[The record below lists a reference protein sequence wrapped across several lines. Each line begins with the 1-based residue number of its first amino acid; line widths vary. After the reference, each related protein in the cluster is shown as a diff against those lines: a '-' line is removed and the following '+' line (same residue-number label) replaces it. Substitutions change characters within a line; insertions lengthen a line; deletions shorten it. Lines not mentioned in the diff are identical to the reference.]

1 MLTRKKIRFAPRT
14 ILTHEMLDTLYDLP
28 QEILRLQYLTFGDGI
43 ISGLE
48 FKEVNREI
56 FLTEGIVKFKG
67 EFYFSA
73 AGEVNLTK
81 FFKENKP
88 PMRGEIS
95 CFTLY
100 PSQNS
105 KIDGGVKTEFLELKI
120 LSKKDLPPDVL
131 CLGNFYDELS
141 YIALPDKNVSVE
153 KFSEE
158 FSTFNRLQ
166 LLDVPY
172 SCRGGST
179 FHPHIFCAVKN
190 ILKRKEHKSPTE
202 LNLLFQIDQT
212 GFVTMEALKTCI
224 ESDGTKKFT
233 PSATREEIF
242 KSLTQWLKLIHTK
255 IISSKE
261 EIVIKKTSS
270 SGLPNLKI

>member
-14 ILTHEMLDTLYDLP
+14 ILTHEMLETIYELP

-48 FKEVNREI
+48 LKEVDREI

-67 EFYFSA
+67 EFYFSS
-73 AGEVNLTK
+73 AGEINLTK

-88 PMRGEIS
+88 PMSGAIS
-95 CFTLY
+95 CFALC
-100 PSQNS
+100 PSQNF
-105 KIDGGVKTEFLELKI
+105 KTGGGVKTEF
-120 LSKKDLPPDVL
+120 
-131 CLGNFYDELS
+131 
-141 YIALPDKNVSVE
+141 PDKNISAE
-153 KFSEE
+153 KFLEE
-158 FSTFNRLQ
+158 FTTFNRLQ

-190 ILKRKEHKSPTE
+190 ILKQKENKSPSE
-202 LNLLFQIDQT
+202 LALLLQIEQT
-212 GFVTMEALKTCI
+212 GFVTMEALKICI
-224 ESDGTKKFT
+224 ESDGIKKFT
-233 PSATREEIF
+233 PSAAREEIF
-242 KSLTQWLKLIHTK
+242 KSLTQWLKLIHAK

-261 EIVIKKTSS
+261 ETVIKKIRSS
-270 SGLPNLKI
+270 VLPNLKI

>member
-14 ILTHEMLDTLYDLP
+14 ILTHKMLETLHDLP

-43 ISGLE
+43 VSGLE
-48 FKEVNREI
+48 FKEVDGEI

-67 EFYFSA
+67 EFYFSS

-81 FFKENKP
+81 FFKENKL
-88 PMRGEIS
+88 PMRGAIS
-95 CFTLY
+95 CFALC

-120 LSKKDLPPDVL
+120 LLKKDLPPDVL
-131 CLGNFYDELS
+131 CLGSFYDELS
-141 YIALPDKNVSVE
+141 DIALPDKNISAE
-153 KFSEE
+153 KFLEE
-158 FSTFNRLQ
+158 FKTFNRLQ
-166 LLDVPY
+166 LLDIPY

-190 ILKRKEHKSPTE
+190 ILKRKENKSPTE
-202 LNLLFQIDQT
+202 LALLLQIYQT

-224 ESDGTKKFT
+224 ESDDTIKLT

-242 KSLTQWLKLIHTK
+242 ESLTQWLKLIHAK
-255 IISSKE
+255 IISSEAKT
-261 EIVIKKTSS
+261 VIKKTRS

>member
-1 MLTRKKIRFAPRT
+1 MFTRKKIRFAPRT
-14 ILTHEMLDTLYDLP
+14 ILTHKMLETLYDLP

-43 ISGLE
+43 VSGLE
-48 FKEVNREI
+48 FKEVDREI

-67 EFYFSA
+67 EFYFSST
-73 AGEVNLTK
+73 GEVNLTK

-88 PMRGEIS
+88 PLRGAIS
-95 CFTLY
+95 CFALC

-120 LSKKDLPPDVL
+120 LLKKDLPSDAL
-131 CLGNFYDELS
+131 CIGSFYDELS
-141 YIALPDKNVSVE
+141 DIALPDKNISAE
-153 KFSEE
+153 KFLEE
-158 FSTFNRLQ
+158 FTTFNRLQ
-166 LLDVPY
+166 LLDVSY

-190 ILKRKEHKSPTE
+190 ILKRKENKSPTE
-202 LNLLFQIDQT
+202 LTLLLKICQT

-224 ESDGTKKFT
+224 EYDGTKKFT
-233 PSATREEIF
+233 PSVAREEIF

-255 IISSKE
+255 IISGKE
-261 EIVIKKTSS
+261 EIVIKKTGL

>member
-14 ILTHEMLDTLYDLP
+14 ILTHKMLETLHDLP

-43 ISGLE
+43 VSGLE
-48 FKEVNREI
+48 FKEVDGEI

-67 EFYFSA
+67 EFYFSS

-81 FFKENKP
+81 FFKENKL
-88 PMRGEIS
+88 PMRGAIS
-95 CFTLY
+95 CFALCT
-100 PSQNS
+100 SQNS

-120 LSKKDLPPDVL
+120 LLKKDLPPDVL
-131 CLGNFYDELS
+131 CLGSFYDELS
-141 YIALPDKNVSVE
+141 DIALPDKNISAE
-153 KFSEE
+153 KFLEE
-158 FSTFNRLQ
+158 FKTFNRLQ
-166 LLDVPY
+166 LLDIPY

-190 ILKRKEHKSPTE
+190 ILKRKENKSPTE
-202 LNLLFQIDQT
+202 LALLLQIYQT

-224 ESDGTKKFT
+224 ESDDTIKFT

-242 KSLTQWLKLIHTK
+242 ESLTQWLKLIHTK
-255 IISSKE
+255 IISSE
-261 EIVIKKTSS
+261 EKTVIKKTRS

>member
-1 MLTRKKIRFAPRT
+1 MLET
-14 ILTHEMLDTLYDLP
+14 IYELP

-48 FKEVNREI
+48 LKEVDREI

-67 EFYFSA
+67 EFYFSS
-73 AGEVNLTK
+73 AGEINLTK

-88 PMRGEIS
+88 PMSGAIS
-95 CFTLY
+95 CFALC
-100 PSQNS
+100 PSQNF
-105 KIDGGVKTEFLELKI
+105 KTGGGVKTEFLELKI
-120 LSKKDLPPDVL
+120 LSKKNLPPAVL

-141 YIALPDKNVSVE
+141 NIALPDKNISAE
-153 KFSEE
+153 KFLEE
-158 FSTFNRLQ
+158 FTTFNRLQ

-190 ILKRKEHKSPTE
+190 ILKQKENKSPSE
-202 LNLLFQIDQT
+202 LALLLQIEQT
-212 GFVTMEALKTCI
+212 GFVTMEALKICI
-224 ESDGTKKFT
+224 ESDGIKKFT
-233 PSATREEIF
+233 PSAAREEIF
-242 KSLTQWLKLIHTK
+242 KSLTQWLKLIHAK

-261 EIVIKKTSS
+261 ETVIKKIRSS
-270 SGLPNLKI
+270 VLPNLKI